1 MNNTFLYVMCGQK
14 RARDLYLSSLGCQKR
29 DEFNRVNERTM
40 ISVGDSVTAKV
51 GISFS
56 EGDK

>member
-1 MNNTFLYVMCGQK
+1 MCGQK